1 VQPAIVFTF
10 AFLALVIL
18 ALVVVKNR
26 RDRTADRTPTDRTP

>member
-18 ALVVVKNR
+18 ALVVVENR